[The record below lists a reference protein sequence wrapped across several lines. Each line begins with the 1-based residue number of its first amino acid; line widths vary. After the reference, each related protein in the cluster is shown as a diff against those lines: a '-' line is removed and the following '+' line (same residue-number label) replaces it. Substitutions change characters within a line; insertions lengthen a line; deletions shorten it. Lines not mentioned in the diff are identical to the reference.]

1 MPRKIRDAKL
11 ESRSARLRLLIRKKP
26 YTGPSLA
33 RGIMLLYRRNR
44 TNGTWV
50 IKAANGHGAY
60 WTKGFAVADDFEDAD
75 GTHVLTFHQAG
86 ETGKALARG
95 KTDTTDSKPL
105 TVADAIAAYKRDL
118 KSRGKHLSNATRVE
132 HHLTGTLAGK
142 PVGMLTVRDLQ
153 AWRDGLI
160 DKMEASSVNRTRT
173 GLRAALELAATL
185 DHRITNRHV
194 FRLGLRGLP
203 GSNRARR
210 IVLADADVLRI
221 VNAAYEVDQAF
232 GLLVD
237 VLAVTGARMS
247 QASRLTCGD
256 LQADRPDPRVMMPTS
271 FKGRGQKRI
280 THRPVPI
287 TLALAMALKRA
298 KGNRP
303 DCEPLLLKRNG
314 TAWQAT
320 STVDHRDL
328 FSRAVQQVELNP
340 DEITSYAL
348 RHSSIVRAL
357 LGGVPVAV
365 VAQQHDT
372 SVREIEAHYAAYIL
386 DHSDSLSRRALLNT
400 AVPRMADNVVTAFC
414 PPVETRQ
421 VQQAVSRRCSNT

>member
-1 MPRKIRDAKL
+1 
-11 ESRSARLRLLIRKKP
+11 
-26 YTGPSLA
+26 
-33 RGIMLLYRRNR
+33 
-44 TNGTWV
+44 
-50 IKAANGHGAY
+50 
-60 WTKGFAVADDFEDAD
+60 
-75 GTHVLTFHQAG
+75 
-86 ETGKALARG
+86 
-95 KTDTTDSKPL
+95 
-105 TVADAIAAYKRDL
+105 
-118 KSRGKHLSNATRVE
+118 
-132 HHLTGTLAGK
+132 
-142 PVGMLTVRDLQ
+142 
-153 AWRDGLI
+153 
-160 DKMEASSVNRTRT
+160 
-173 GLRAALELAATL
+173 
-185 DHRITNRHV
+185 
-194 FRLGLRGLP
+194 
-203 GSNRARR
+203 
-210 IVLADADVLRI
+210 
-221 VNAAYEVDQAF
+221 
-232 GLLVD
+232 

-247 QASRLTCGD
+247 QAARLTCGD

-287 TLALAMALKRA
+287 TPTLAMALKRA

-328 FSRAVQQVELNP
+328 FSRAVQLVERNP

-414 PPVETRQ
+414 PAVETR
-421 VQQAVSRRCSNT
+421 

>member
-1 MPRKIRDAKL
+1 MARKVRDAKL
-11 ESRSARLRLLIRKKP
+11 ESRSARLRLPIRKKP

-33 RGIMLLYRRNR
+33 RGIMLLYRRNKA
-44 TNGTWV
+44 NGTWV
-50 IKAANGHGAY
+50 VKAANGHGGY

-86 ETGKALARG
+86 DTGRALARG
-95 KTDTTDSKPL
+95 KTGTTDAKPL

-118 KSRGKHLSNATRVE
+118 KSRGKHLTNATRVE
-132 HHLTGTLAGK
+132 CHLTGMLAGK

-160 DKMEASSVNRTRT
+160 NKMERSSVNRTRT
-173 GLRAALELAATL
+173 GLRAALELAATI
-185 DHRITNRHV
+185 DHRISNRRV

-203 GSNRARR
+203 DSNKARR
-210 IVLADADVLRI
+210 VVLPDADVLRI
-221 VNAAYEVDQAF
+221 VTSAYEVDRAF

-247 QASRLTCGD
+247 QAARLTCGN

-271 FKGRGQKRI
+271 FKGRGQKRM

-287 TLALAMALKRA
+287 TPVLAIALKGA

-303 DCEPLLLKRNG
+303 DHEPLLLKRDG
-314 TAWQAT
+314 TAWQQT
-320 STVDHRDL
+320 SMVDHRDL
-328 FSRAVQQVELNP
+328 FRRAVEKTELDP
-340 DEITSYAL
+340 GEITSYAL

-365 VAQQHDT
+365 AAQQHDT

-386 DHSDSLSRRALLNT
+386 DHSDALSRRALLNT
-400 AVPRMADNVVTAFC
+400 AAPRVAGNVATAFC
-414 PPVETRQ
+414 PLEGSP
-421 VQQAVSRRCSNT
+421 QARSAANQ

>member
-1 MPRKIRDAKL
+1 MAGD
-11 ESRSARLRLLIRKKP
+11 LILNGGAAAA

-95 KTDTTDSKPL
+95 KTATTDSKPL

-153 AWRDGLI
+153 TWRDGLI

-203 GSNRARR
+203 GSNKARR
-210 IVLADADVLRI
+210 IVLADSDVLRI

-247 QASRLTCGD
+247 QAARLTCGD

-280 THRPVPI
+280 MHRPVPI

-303 DCEPLLLKRNG
+303 DCAPLLLKRNG

-320 STVDHRDL
+320 STADHRDL

-357 LGGVPVAV
+357 LGGVPIAV
-365 VAQQHDT
+365 IQQHDT

-421 VQQAVSRRCSNT
+421 VQQAVSRRYSNT

>member
-75 GTHVLTFHQAG
+75 GTHVLTFHQAC

-105 TVADAIAAYKRDL
+105 TVAEAIAAYKRDL
-118 KSRGKHLSNATRVE
+118 KGRSKHLSNATRVE
-132 HHLTGTLAGK
+132 HHLTGMLAGK

-185 DHRITNRHV
+185 DQR
-194 FRLGLRGLP
+194 
-203 GSNRARR
+203 
-210 IVLADADVLRI
+210 DVLRI

-247 QASRLTCGD
+247 QAARLTCGD

-303 DCEPLLLKRNG
+303 DCEPLLLKGNG

-400 AVPRMADNVVTAFC
+400 AVPRMADNVMTAFC

-421 VQQAVSRRCSNT
+421 VQQAVSRRYSNT

>member
-105 TVADAIAAYKRDL
+105 TVADAVAAYKRDL

-132 HHLTGTLAGK
+132 HHLTRTLAGK

-153 AWRDGLI
+153 TWRDGLI

-185 DHRITNRHV
+185 DHRLTNRHV
-194 FRLGLRGLP
+194 FQLGLRGLP
-203 GSNRARR
+203 GSNNARR

-247 QASRLTCGD
+247 QAARLTCGD
-256 LQADRPDPRVMMPTS
+256 LQADRADPRIMMPTS

-287 TLALAMALKRA
+287 TAALAAALKRA

-303 DCEPLLLKRNG
+303 DREPLLLKRNG

-320 STVDHRDL
+320 STADHRDL
-328 FSRAVQQVELNP
+328 FSRAVQQVEL
-340 DEITSYAL
+340 DQDGITSYSL

-400 AVPRMADNVVTAFC
+400 AVARMADSVVTAFC

-421 VQQAVSRRCSNT
+421 V

>member
-1 MPRKIRDAKL
+1 MARKIRDAKL
-11 ESRSARLRLLIRKKP
+11 ESRSARLRLPIRKKP
-26 YTGPSLA
+26 YTGPALA
-33 RGIMLLYRRNR
+33 RGIHLLYRRNR

-50 IKAANGHGAY
+50 VKAANGHGGY
-60 WTKGFAVADDFEDAD
+60 WTKGFAVADDFEDPD

-86 ETGKALARG
+86 DAGKALARG
-95 KTDTTDSKPL
+95 KGDTTDSKPM
-105 TVADAIAAYKRDL
+105 TVADAIARYKIDL
-118 KSRGKHLSNATRVE
+118 KSRGGHLSNATRVE
-132 HHLTGTLAGK
+132 KHLTNTLAGK
-142 PVGMLTVRDLQ
+142 PAALLTVRDLQ
-153 AWRDGLI
+153 TWRNGLKE
-160 DKMEASSVNRTRT
+160 KMEPSSVNRTRT

-185 DHRITNRHV
+185 DHRIANRHV

-210 IVLADADVLRI
+210 IVLSDGDVLRL
-221 VNAAYEVDQAF
+221 VKAAYEIDHAF
-232 GLLVD
+232 GLLVET
-237 VLAVTGARMS
+237 LAVTGARLS
-247 QASRLTCGD
+247 QAARLICGD
-256 LQADRPDPRVMMPTS
+256 LQADRPDPRLMLPTS

-287 TLALAMALKRA
+287 TPLLAVALKKA
-298 KGNRP
+298 KGYRP
-303 DCEPLLLKRNG
+303 DHEPLLRKRDG

-328 FSRAVQQVELNP
+328 FRRAIERAELNP
-340 DEITSYAL
+340 DQITSYAL

-386 DHSDSLSRRALLNT
+386 DHSDALSRRVLLDT
-400 AVPRMADNVVTAFC
+400 SAAVVGRQRGAPAVFC
-414 PPVETRQ
+414 PRV
-421 VQQAVSRRCSNT
+421 AS

>member
-1 MPRKIRDAKL
+1 MPRNIRDAKL

-75 GTHVLTFHQAG
+75 GTHVLTFHQAC

-132 HHLTGTLAGK
+132 HHLTGMLAGK

-185 DHRITNRHV
+185 DQRITNRHV

-203 GSNRARR
+203 GSNKARR

-247 QASRLTCGD
+247 QAARLTCGD

-320 STVDHRDL
+320 STVDQC
-328 FSRAVQQVELNP
+328 SEA
-340 DEITSYAL
+340 SC
-348 RHSSIVRAL
+348 HSS
-357 LGGVPVAV
+357 G
-365 VAQQHDT
+365 
-372 SVREIEAHYAAYIL
+372 
-386 DHSDSLSRRALLNT
+386 
-400 AVPRMADNVVTAFC
+400 
-414 PPVETRQ
+414 
-421 VQQAVSRRCSNT
+421 

>member
-1 MPRKIRDAKL
+1 MARKIRDAKL
-11 ESRSARLRLLIRKKP
+11 ESRSARLRLPTRKKP

-50 IKAANGHGAY
+50 VKAANGHRGY

-86 ETGKALARG
+86 DAGKALARG
-95 KTDTTDSKPL
+95 KADTTDSKPM
-105 TVADAIAAYKRDL
+105 TVADAIARYKIDL
-118 KSRGKHLSNATRVE
+118 KNRGGHLTNATRVE
-132 HHLTGTLAGK
+132 KYLTSTLAGK
-142 PVGMLTVRDLQ
+142 PVGLLTVRDLRT
-153 AWRDGLI
+153 WRDGLI
-160 DKMEASSVNRTRT
+160 DKMEPSSVNRTRT

-203 GSNRARR
+203 GSNKARR
-210 IVLADADVLRI
+210 IVLPDADVLRV
-221 VNAAYEVDQAF
+221 VNASYEINPTF
-232 GLLVD
+232 GLLVE
-237 VLAVTGARMS
+237 VLAVTGARVS
-247 QASRLTCGD
+247 QVARLTCADVQGD
-256 LQADRPDPRVMMPTS
+256 RSDPRLMMPSS
-271 FKGRGQKRI
+271 FKGRGQKTI

-287 TLALAMALKRA
+287 TPALAARLKDA

-303 DCEPLLLKRNG
+303 DAAPLLRKRDG
-314 TAWQAT
+314 SAWQAT

-328 FSRAVQQVELNP
+328 FRSAVERAELDPN
-340 DEITSYAL
+340 EITSYAL

-365 VAQQHDT
+365 AAQQHDT

-386 DHSDSLSRRALLNT
+386 DHSDALSRRVLLDT
-400 AVPRMADNVVTAFC
+400 AHPVAADLEGPGQ
-414 PPVETRQ
+414 PPAAEPGMHLPDWKGLHYEQ
-421 VQQAVSRRCSNT
+421 